1 MERKHTHF
9 FIYVISE
16 RWYHLGRQVNK
27 MIIRNG
33 LIFCED
39 GVFRQGNIYIEKE
52 QITEIRLAEGF
63 DASGASETA
72 EVLDAQGLY
81 VIPGLVD
88 IHLHGCAGYDFCDAT
103 PEAFKTIA
111 EHEVENG
118 VTSIVP
124 ATMTLSKERL
134 TQIAEAAGKYMS
146 ADSSVIKGITMEGPF
161 ISEEKKGA
169 QDAQYIASPDKELLD
184 ELQKLS
190 QGRIRQV
197 TVAPEVDGA
206 AEFIEKVSGDMVVSV
221 AHTAADYQQTKTAF
235 EVGANHVTHLF
246 NAMPPLNHRE
256 PGVIGAALDYKNVFV
271 ELICDGEHVH
281 PAVVRAAFQMFGADC
296 ICMIS
301 DSMRA
306 TGMPDGEYSLG
317 GQPVWVKDGR
327 AVLENGHLA
336 ASVCTLYDCL
346 RKVVL
351 EMGVPLE
358 EAVKA
363 CTITPAKSLNL
374 HGECGC
380 LGVGYSADMLLL
392 DADLKKKYVIK
403 SGKLRKC

>member
-1 MERKHTHF
+1 MIIKNGNIFEEDGRFHKGY
-9 FIYVISE
+9 IRVEGMYIKE
-16 RWYHLGRQVNK
+16 LGREE
-27 MIIRNG
+27 MS
-33 LIFCED
+33 
-39 GVFRQGNIYIEKE
+39 GNSALEE
-52 QITEIRLAEGF
+52 Q
-63 DASGASETA
+63 ET
-72 EVLDAQGLY
+72 VLDAQGLY

-88 IHLHGCAGYDFCDAT
+88 IHMHGCAGYDFCDGT
-103 PEAFKTIA
+103 PEAFEEIA
-111 EHEVENG
+111 RYEAENG

-134 TQIAEAAGKYMS
+134 ARIVEAAGRYMS
-146 ADSSVIKGITMEGPF
+146 EDSSVIKGITMEGPF

-169 QDAQYIASPDKELLD
+169 QDARYIVSPDKELLG

-197 TVAPEVDGA
+197 TVAPEIDGA
-206 AEFIEKVSGDMVVSV
+206 IEFIGDVSGEMVVSV
-221 AHTAADYQQTKTAF
+221 AHTAADYQQTVAAF
-235 EVGANHVTHLF
+235 EKGANHVTHLF

-256 PGVIGAALDYKNVFV
+256 PGVIGAALDHKDVFV
-271 ELICDGEHVH
+271 ELICDGEHIH
-281 PAVVRAAFQMFGADC
+281 PAAVRAAFQMFGAER

-346 RKVVL
+346 RKTVL
-351 EMGVPLE
+351 EMDISLE

-374 HGECGC
+374 HKECGK
-380 LGVGYSADMLLL
+380 LAIGYPADILLL
-392 DADLKKKYVIK
+392 DVDLKKKYIIK

>member
-1 MERKHTHF
+1 MIIKNGNIFGEDGRFHKGY
-9 FIYVISE
+9 IRVEGKYIKE
-16 RWYHLGRQVNK
+16 LGREEMPENSV
-27 MIIRNG
+27 
-33 LIFCED
+33 LE
-39 GVFRQGNIYIEKE
+39 E
-52 QITEIRLAEGF
+52 QEM
-63 DASGASETA
+63 
-72 EVLDAQGLY
+72 VLDAEGLY

-88 IHLHGCAGYDFCDAT
+88 IHLHGCAGYDFCDGT
-103 PEAFKTIA
+103 PEAFKSIA

-124 ATMTLSKERL
+124 ATMTLPKERL
-134 TQIAEAAGKYMS
+134 TQIVEAAGKYMS
-146 ADSSVIKGITMEGPF
+146 ADSSVIKGITLEGPF

-169 QDAQYIASPDKELLD
+169 QDAQYIVSPDKLFLY

-190 QGRIRQV
+190 QDRIRQV
-197 TVAPEVDGA
+197 TVAPEIDGA
-206 AEFIEKVSGDMVVSV
+206 LEFIQVTSEELIVSV
-221 AHTAADYQQTKTAF
+221 AHTAADYQQTMVAF
-235 EVGANHVTHLF
+235 EKGANHVTHLF

-256 PGVIGAALDYKNVFV
+256 PGVIGAALDHKDAFV

-281 PAVVRAAFQMFGADC
+281 PAVVRAAFQMFGAER

-317 GQPVWVKDGR
+317 GQPVRVTDGR

-346 RKVVL
+346 RKTVL

-363 CTITPAKSLNL
+363 CTITPARSLKL
-374 HGECGC
+374 QRECGT
-380 LGVGYSADMLLL
+380 LAAGYPADMLLL
-392 DADLKKKYVIK
+392 DADLEKKYVIK
-403 SGKLRKC
+403 SGKLRKY

>member
-1 MERKHTHF
+1 MIIKNGNIFGEDGRFHKGY
-9 FIYVISE
+9 IRVDGKNIKE
-16 RWYHLGRQVNK
+16 LGREEMLRDLV
-27 MIIRNG
+27 
-33 LIFCED
+33 LE
-39 GVFRQGNIYIEKE
+39 E
-52 QITEIRLAEGF
+52 Q
-63 DASGASETA
+63 ET
-72 EVLDAQGLY
+72 VLDAQGLY

-88 IHLHGCAGYDFCDAT
+88 IHMHGCAGHDFCDGT
-103 PEAFKTIA
+103 PEAFEAIA
-111 EHEVENG
+111 RYEAENG

-124 ATMTLSKERL
+124 ATMTLPKERL
-134 TQIAEAAGKYMS
+134 TQIIEAVGKYMS

-169 QDAQYIASPDKELLD
+169 QDAQYIVSPDKELLD

-190 QGRIRQV
+190 QGRIYQV
-197 TVAPEVDGA
+197 TVAPEIDGA
-206 AEFIEKVSGDMVVSV
+206 TEFIGEVSGEMVVSV
-221 AHTAADYQQTKTAF
+221 AHTAANYRQTMAAF
-235 EVGANHVTHLF
+235 EKGVNHVTHLF

-256 PGVIGAALDYKNVFV
+256 PGVIGAALDHKDVFV
-271 ELICDGEHVH
+271 ELICDEEHVH
-281 PAVVRAAFQMFGADC
+281 PAVVRAAFQMFGADR

-327 AVLENGHLA
+327 AVLENGNLA

-346 RKVVL
+346 RKAVL
-351 EMGVPLE
+351 KIGIPLE
-358 EAVKA
+358 DAVKA

-374 HGECGC
+374 HEECGR
-380 LGVGYSADMLLL
+380 LAVGYSADMLLL

-403 SGKLRKC
+403 SGKLRKF